1 MKKLSKIF
9 VLLFTFFVITNAV
22 LATNADSDVLTND
35 DIVNNIK
42 AEFNFESSENV
53 KLDEDIEGSNL
64 VFGNNVT
71 VNNVIKGV
79 NLLFGNNLTYGGVS
93 EYAAIF
99 GNVVRINGEIINDGA
114 IFGNMVVFDKTS
126 SSNRDIIIFGNNV
139 TLSGTFNRTVRV
151 YASSLEV
158 KDATINGNIK
168 ITADDIEVDSD
179 SSILST
185 FEYNDDA
192 DFKNNNKDLII
203 KKWDEEIR
211 KHNNSKTWIDFKEK
225 SLRNLDTRIV
235 YMGILNDEII
245 TESTAIISINDLD
258 MQNKDNLV
266 GNNKAYL
273 TAFRTNKEYENKG
286 YFSKLYKFME
296 EDLKKRGFTSLT
308 LGVEP
313 SEVRNIMIY
322 FNWGFTNYIKS
333 DYEYYPNNEKIL
345 VNYYEKKL

>member
-1 MKKLSKIF
+1 MNYKC
-9 VLLFTFFVITNAV
+9 
-22 LATNADSDVLTND
+22 
-35 DIVNNIK
+35 
-42 AEFNFESSENV
+42 
-53 KLDEDIEGSNL
+53 
-64 VFGNNVT
+64 
-71 VNNVIKGV
+71 
-79 NLLFGNNLTYGGVS
+79 
-93 EYAAIF
+93 
-99 GNVVRINGEIINDGA
+99 VVA
-114 IFGNMVVFDKTS
+114 
-126 SSNRDIIIFGNNV
+126 
-139 TLSGTFNRTVRV
+139 
-151 YASSLEV
+151 
-158 KDATINGNIK
+158 
-168 ITADDIEVDSD
+168 
-179 SSILST
+179 
-185 FEYNDDA
+185 
-192 DFKNNNKDLII
+192 NKDLII

-258 MQNKDNLV
+258 MQNKD
-266 GNNKAYL
+266 
-273 TAFRTNKEYENKG
+273 
-286 YFSKLYKFME
+286 KLYKFME

>member
-1 MKKLSKIF
+1 MNYKC
-9 VLLFTFFVITNAV
+9 
-22 LATNADSDVLTND
+22 
-35 DIVNNIK
+35 
-42 AEFNFESSENV
+42 
-53 KLDEDIEGSNL
+53 
-64 VFGNNVT
+64 
-71 VNNVIKGV
+71 
-79 NLLFGNNLTYGGVS
+79 
-93 EYAAIF
+93 
-99 GNVVRINGEIINDGA
+99 VVA
-114 IFGNMVVFDKTS
+114 
-126 SSNRDIIIFGNNV
+126 
-139 TLSGTFNRTVRV
+139 
-151 YASSLEV
+151 
-158 KDATINGNIK
+158 
-168 ITADDIEVDSD
+168 
-179 SSILST
+179 
-185 FEYNDDA
+185 
-192 DFKNNNKDLII
+192 NKDLII

-273 TAFRTNKEYENKG
+273 IVFRTNKEYENKG

-296 EDLKKRGFTSLT
+296 EDLKNRGFTSLT

>member
-1 MKKLSKIF
+1 MNYKC
-9 VLLFTFFVITNAV
+9 
-22 LATNADSDVLTND
+22 
-35 DIVNNIK
+35 
-42 AEFNFESSENV
+42 
-53 KLDEDIEGSNL
+53 
-64 VFGNNVT
+64 
-71 VNNVIKGV
+71 
-79 NLLFGNNLTYGGVS
+79 
-93 EYAAIF
+93 
-99 GNVVRINGEIINDGA
+99 VVA
-114 IFGNMVVFDKTS
+114 
-126 SSNRDIIIFGNNV
+126 
-139 TLSGTFNRTVRV
+139 
-151 YASSLEV
+151 
-158 KDATINGNIK
+158 
-168 ITADDIEVDSD
+168 
-179 SSILST
+179 
-185 FEYNDDA
+185 
-192 DFKNNNKDLII
+192 NKDLII

-333 DYEYYPNNEKIL
+333 IMNIIQIMKKFLLIIMKRNYKRQTKICFFSKSVL
-345 VNYYEKKL
+345 